1 METQNERESKQEA
14 IGYKLVELLSL
25 KEAKDNNGKRY
36 NPPRYNTSYGTK
48 TAIGLALSVER
59 IISGE

>member
-1 METQNERESKQEA
+1 MRTNEENEA
-14 IGYKLVELLSL
+14 IGQKLIELLSL
-25 KEAKDNNGKRY
+25 KQAKDDNGKRY

-48 TAIGLALSVER
+48 TAIGLALSVES